1 MDKPG
6 NSLETVWDGLLS
18 RLPEQVQASYASLD
32 EMEKKA
38 VLDHLDKIESQ
49 LGWHPEQSLGSG
61 LQKTIQWYLS
71 NPEWVVAIQQQHDYQ
86 QWLERNY
93 DKRQ

>member
-1 MDKPG
+1 MDEPG

-38 VLDHLDKIESQ
+38 VLDHLERMVSEV
-49 LGWHPEQSLGSG
+49 GWHPEQR
-61 LQKTIQWYLS
+61 LS
-71 NPEWVVAIQQQHDYQ
+71 AQVA
-86 QWLERNY
+86 LEALNRIH
-93 DKRQ
+93 K